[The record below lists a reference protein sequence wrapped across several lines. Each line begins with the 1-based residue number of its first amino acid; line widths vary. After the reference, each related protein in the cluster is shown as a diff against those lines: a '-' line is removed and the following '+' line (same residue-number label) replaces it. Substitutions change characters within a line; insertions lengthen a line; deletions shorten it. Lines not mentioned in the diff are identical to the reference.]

1 MLTIRL
7 ETFPEPLRPQ
17 LIFFFFVFN
26 GRQAVIGAV
35 A

>member
-1 MLTIRL
+1 MLTIRI

-17 LIFFFFVFN
+17 LIYFFFH